1 MNWIKE
7 QFSLMGRFLGGG
19 FRRTLVMCAVGLA
32 LAAVAGFG
40 IGVMLP
46 QRAAQVLGDFM
57 AQIQESG
64 VISEEGALSVAGM
77 LMNNWRAMLV
87 SAAYGF
93 VPFLFL
99 PVISLVMNG
108 LLLGLLAGL
117 FQAEGTSLLVYA
129 AGILPHGIFELPA
142 LLFSVACGVTLC
154 VNMCR
159 IVTGNPEKR
168 PLLEMLED
176 LLRVMV
182 LAVAPLTVA
191 AAFVECYF
199 TPVIMGAVM

>member
-1 MNWIKE
+1 
-7 QFSLMGRFLGGG
+7 MGRFLGGG

-191 AAFVECYF
+191 AAFVECYI

>member
-1 MNWIKE
+1 
-7 QFSLMGRFLGGG
+7 
-19 FRRTLVMCAVGLA
+19 
-32 LAAVAGFG
+32 
-40 IGVMLP
+40 
-46 QRAAQVLGDFM
+46 M

-191 AAFVECYF
+191 AAFVECYI

>member
-191 AAFVECYF
+191 AAFVECYI

>member
-182 LAVAPLTVA
+182 LAVAPLT
-191 AAFVECYF
+191 
-199 TPVIMGAVM
+199 